1 MLLCSVDSSAAPA
14 SVSLFEDGKLLAEY
28 YLNTGFTHS
37 QTLMAMIESV
47 LKISGKAADDIDLF
61 AVNSGP
67 GSFTGVRIGVSAVK
81 GMAYALDK
89 PCVEVSTL
97 ESMAYNF
104 LGHHALI
111 YACMDARRQ
120 QIYHAL
126 FRVEGD
132 KIERLCADIPIAIG
146 DLIGELPDMEDDEVI
161 DEIILVG
168 DGAELV
174 YRTAEHPAVKLAPPH
189 IRYQRASSVALAA
202 VEKYKRGEV
211 VSPAALMPRYLRL
224 SQAERERNARLQNER
239 S

>member
-1 MLLCSVDSSAAPA
+1 MIAD
-14 SVSLFEDGKLLAEY
+14 Y

-37 QTLMAMIESV
+37 QTLMAMVESV
-47 LKISGKAADDIDLF
+47 LKISGRKAEEIDLY

-89 PCVEVSTL
+89 PCIEISTL

-104 LGHHALI
+104 SGSRALI
-111 YACMDARRQ
+111 CACMDARRQ
-120 QIYHAL
+120 QVYHAL

-132 KIERLCADIPIAIG
+132 RITRLCQDIALAVD
-146 DLIGELPDMEDDEVI
+146 DLLMELPDEDDENI
-161 DEIILVG
+161 EEIILVG

-174 YRTAEHPAVKLAPPH
+174 YQAADNPAVHLAAPH
-189 IRYQRASSVALAA
+189 LRYQRASAVAMAA

-224 SQAERERNARLQNER
+224 SQAERERNEKL
-239 S
+239 